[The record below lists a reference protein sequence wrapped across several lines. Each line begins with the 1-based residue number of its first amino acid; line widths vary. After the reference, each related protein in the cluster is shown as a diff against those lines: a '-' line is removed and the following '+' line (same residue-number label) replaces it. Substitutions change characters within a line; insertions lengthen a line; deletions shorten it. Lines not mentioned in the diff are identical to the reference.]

1 MADGKMTGDSPTG
14 LGSTERVP
22 PTGPSTPYLLIVAPD
37 GTWTSRSLPADGA
50 LTIGRSTEVDV
61 RLDERAVSRRH
72 ARLEVARAGG
82 LRLVDLDS
90 ANGTLVGGRL
100 VRNVTVTVRPGEP
113 ILIGRTVL
121 AVHGPSPSE
130 GGWLASLVS
139 LQPGAAMA
147 DVDALVA
154 KSAPTLLS
162 VLLLGETGVG
172 KGVLAERIRGLSRR
186 AGGPLLQLN
195 CAGLSAALLQ
205 SELFGHE
212 RGAFTGAT
220 QTKRG
225 LLEEASGGTVFLD
238 EVGEMPLEVQAMLL
252 LAIETRITRRVG
264 ATHPTPIDVR
274 FICATHR
281 DLEAEIRRGRFRAD
295 FYYRINGLTIRI
307 PPLRERRDE
316 IDGLIS
322 RFAGEA
328 AASWRRDQ
336 PLAFDD
342 DARAALHRHDW
353 PGNIRELR
361 NVVERAVLLTEG
373 NVVTSRML
381 VAAGLPLDVGPP
393 DGSPEAA
400 ECERVR
406 AALDA
411 CGGNQSRAAR
421 MLGIARNTLIRM
433 IRKYH
438 LTRPRSKDDA
448 SKADPSANAPSEDDR
463 S

>member
-1 MADGKMTGDSPTG
+1 MRDERMTADPSAG
-14 LGSTERVP
+14 LGSTEIVQ
-22 PTGPSTPYLLIVAPD
+22 PTGPSAPHLLIVAAD

-61 RLDERAVSRRH
+61 CLDERAVSRRH
-72 ARLEVARAGG
+72 ARLEVARAGD

-121 AVHGPSPSE
+121 AVHAPSPSE
-130 GGWLASLVS
+130 GGPLAS
-139 LQPGAAMA
+139 LQPGFAMA
-147 DVDALVA
+147 DVDAQVA
-154 KSAPTLLS
+154 KVAPTLFS

-172 KGVLAERIRGLSRR
+172 KGVIAERIRGLSKR
-186 AGGPLLQLN
+186 AGRPLMQLN
-195 CAGLSAALLQ
+195 CAGLSAALLE

-220 QTKRG
+220 QTKQG

-238 EVGEMPLEVQAMLL
+238 EVGEMPLEVQAKLL
-252 LAIETRITRRVG
+252 LAVETRVIRRVG
-264 ATHPTPIDVR
+264 STHATPIDVR

-295 FYYRINGLTIRI
+295 FYHRINGLTIRI

-316 IDGLIS
+316 IDGLIT
-322 RFAGEA
+322 RFACAEA
-328 AASWRRDQ
+328 ASLERDR
-336 PLAFDD
+336 PPVFDD

-353 PGNIRELR
+353 PGNIRELLH
-361 NVVERAVLLTEG
+361 VVKRAVLLTEG
-373 NVVTSRML
+373 HAVTSRIL
-381 VAAGLPLDVGPP
+381 LAAGLPADLVPP

-400 ECERVR
+400 ERERVR

-421 MLGIARNTLIRM
+421 MLGIARNTLIRL
-433 IRKYH
+433 IQKYH
-438 LTRPRSKDDA
+438 LKRPRPKDDPSKDDP
-448 SKADPSANAPSEDDR
+448 SKDDPPKGGPP
-463 S
+463 

>member
-1 MADGKMTGDSPTG
+1 MADEKLTGDPPTG
-14 LGSTERVP
+14 LGSTERVQ
-22 PTGPSTPYLLIVAPD
+22 PTGPSAPYLLIVATD

-50 LTIGRSTEVDV
+50 LLIGRSTEVDV

-72 ARLEVARAGG
+72 ARLEVARAGD

-121 AVHGPSPSE
+121 AVHAPSPSE
-130 GGWLASLVS
+130 GGSLASLAS
-139 LQPGAAMA
+139 LRPGVAMA
-147 DVDALVA
+147 EVDALVA

-172 KGVLAERIRGLSRR
+172 KGVIAERIRGLSQR
-186 AGGPLLQLN
+186 AGGPLMQLN

-252 LAIETRITRRVG
+252 LAIETRITWRVG

-274 FICATHR
+274 FLCATHR

-322 RFAGEA
+322 RFTCEA
-328 AASWRRDQ
+328 AATWRRDQ
-336 PLAFDD
+336 PPAFDD

-353 PGNIRELR
+353 PGNLRELR
-361 NVVERAVLLTEG
+361 HVVERAVLLTEG
-373 NVVTSRML
+373 NVVTSRIL
-381 VAAGLPLDVGPP
+381 VAAGLPLDVVPP

-433 IRKYH
+433 IRKHH
-438 LTRPRSKDDA
+438 LTRPRPKDDPSKDD
-448 SKADPSANAPSEDDR
+448 PSNTAPSEGDP